1 MFLAAHSSNRL
12 SKGYVE
18 RIDGYMRVLRR
29 REVALMSRI
38 MLLATAALMM
48 LLVLAVGA
56 AYAADISCPASGAC
70 FGTASGDT
78 LRENPAAPRE
88 AFYSDGGNDTI
99 LANTVGNDT
108 DAVYAGGGN
117 DTVNVKDGDML
128 DVVVCGFGEDTV
140 TADAG
145 DVVSPDCEHVTR

>member
-1 MFLAAHSSNRL
+1 MFFAAHSSNRL

-29 REVALMSRI
+29 REVALMRRI
-38 MLLATAALMM
+38 MLLVPAALVM

-70 FGTASGDT
+70 VGTAGADT
-78 LRENPAAPRE
+78 LRENPAVDQE
-88 AFYSDGGNDTI
+88 VFLSDGGNDTI
-99 LANTVGNDT
+99 LANTDGNDT

-128 DVVVCGFGEDTV
+128 DVVVCGFGDDTV
-140 TADAG
+140 SADAG
-145 DVVSPDCEHVTR
+145 DVVSPDCERVTR